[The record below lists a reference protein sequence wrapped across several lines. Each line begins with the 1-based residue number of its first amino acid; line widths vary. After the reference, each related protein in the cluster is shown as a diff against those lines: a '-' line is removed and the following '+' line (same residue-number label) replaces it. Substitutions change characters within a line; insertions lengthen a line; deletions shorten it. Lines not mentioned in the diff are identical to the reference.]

1 MSFLH
6 MESFPS
12 LPNTPHK
19 VAPYFVDF
27 CFRFAQIQ
35 LFFFLFPN
43 FIIDLKLSSMLID
56 YILFWYIMSTFPTK
70 TLNYNHSQNV

>member
-19 VAPYFVDF
+19 VAPYFVS
-27 CFRFAQIQ
+27 FRFAQIQ
-35 LFFFLFPN
+35 LFFFLFLN
-43 FIIDLKLSSMLID
+43 FIIYLKLSSMLID
-56 YILFWYIMSTFPTK
+56 YILFSYIMSTFPTK